1 MAGELWGVLEIE
13 SYGKLSDTELN
24 AVIAEWSGQ
33 ASDGWGE
40 GFEQRPIRTEEG
52 TCMSVLEF
60 GQRLFHYDRR
70 KVKGCIIAAF
80 RCREEG

>member
-1 MAGELWGVLEIE
+1 MGVLEIE

-33 ASDGWGE
+33 ASDGWGR

-52 TCMSVLEF
+52 TCMSFLEF

-70 KVKGCIIAAF
+70 KKLKDASLRHSDVG
-80 RCREEG
+80 RGG